1 MTQPTNM
8 DAIDYSFPHYLAA
21 KRSVDDRAL
30 NRNVWDALAAALAS
44 RRYALGRPLCV
55 LEAAAGIGTML
66 QRALDWQLFGAQ
78 PATPEHTA
86 GHTVEY
92 TALDASAENI
102 AAAQQNLVDLP
113 SWCRM
118 RLQTADIFDFCGR
131 AEEQERYDLL
141 IAHAFLDLLDLP
153 TALPRL
159 RRLLRPNGLFYF
171 TINFDGATILQPTID
186 PAFDARIEAAYHR
199 TMDERVTDGRRSG
212 DSRAGRHL
220 FGLLP
225 AAGYHIQAAGSSDWV
240 VHPTGT
246 PGAYP
251 ADEAYFLHFIVHTM
265 HGALRGEPA
274 VASPASAQAFE
285 EWIAARHA
293 QIERGELV
301 YIAHQLDFMGH
312 I

>member
-1 MTQPTNM
+1 MTQPTN
-8 DAIDYSFPHYLAA
+8 DYTVYSFPHYLAA
-21 KRSVDDRAL
+21 KRTVDDRAL
-30 NRNVWDALAAALAS
+30 NRNAWDTLAAALAA
-44 RRYALGRPLCV
+44 RQQTLDRPLRV
-55 LEAAAGIGTML
+55 LEAAAGIGAMV
-66 QRALDWQLFGAQ
+66 QRTLDWRLFGAQ
-78 PATPEHTA
+78 PPRV

-92 TALDASAENI
+92 TALDAAAENI
-102 AAAQQNLVDLP
+102 AAAALRLAELP
-113 SWCRM
+113 PWCAL
-118 RLQTADIFDFCGR
+118 RLETADIFDFCER

-159 RRLLRPNGLFYF
+159 RRLLRPGGLFYF

-186 PAFDARIEAAYHR
+186 AAFDARIEGAYHR
-199 TMDERVTDGRRSG
+199 TMDERVTAGRRSG

-220 FGLLP
+220 FNLLP
-225 AAGYHIQAAGSSDWV
+225 AAGYRIEAAGSSDWV

-246 PGAYP
+246 GDSVYP

-265 HGALRGEPA
+265 HGALRGDPA
-274 VASPASAQAFE
+274 VAQPADALSFE

-312 I
+312 IVGA

>member
-1 MTQPTNM
+1 MTQPTMNVL
-8 DAIDYSFPHYLAA
+8 DYSFPRYLAA

-30 NRNVWDALAAALAS
+30 NRNVWDVLAAALAA
-44 RRYALGRPLCV
+44 RRQTLDRPLRV

-66 QRALDWQLFGAQ
+66 QRALDWGLFDAQ
-78 PATPEHTA
+78 PTLVDSA
-86 GHTVEY
+86 VEY
-92 TALDASAENI
+92 TALDAAAANI
-102 AAAQQNLVDLP
+102 AAAEQRLADLP
-113 SWCRM
+113 AWCSL
-118 RLQTADIFDFCGR
+118 RLQTADIFDFCDR
-131 AEEQERYDLL
+131 AEERERYDLL

-159 RRLLRPNGLFYF
+159 RRLLRPGGLFYF

-186 PAFDARIEAAYHR
+186 AAFDARIERAYHH

-225 AAGYHIQAAGSSDWV
+225 AAGYQIEAAGSSDWV
-240 VHPTGT
+240 VHPLG
-246 PGAYP
+246 GNGGGGYP
-251 ADEAYFLHFIVHTM
+251 ADEAYFLHFIIHTM
-265 HGALRGEPA
+265 HGALCDDPA
-274 VASPASAQAFE
+274 VAQPAEALSFE